1 MNRFAALCHA
11 ALIRCYM
18 RLMHGNFIQL
28 THLPALLAFRPPQDD
43 FPCAAG
49 PEPTKS
55 AQLIWG
61 IDLRQGAHVI
71 VVGNEKGGSGKSTTA
86 FHLSIFLL
94 YQGHKVATIDVDS
107 RQQTL
112 THYVRNRRD
121 WARSHGLSIPH
132 STHFHL
138 PLARGDSV
146 KENHR
151 IEFDLFR
158 QAIGEVESTAD
169 FIIIDTPGF
178 DTNLS
183 RLAHSL
189 ADTLVTPVNDSLID
203 LSVMAQ
209 VDPTTGEPRDLS
221 HYARLVQRARSER
234 LSIDGRNIDW
244 VLVRNRISMLSSR
257 NMRQVQTMLE
267 RIAMRLGCRVADGI
281 AERVIFRSLFA
292 AGMTVFDPLSE
303 DLLGGVPSMSHMSAR
318 QEYRALVNALN
329 LPDRQRDEARQA
341 VLSSTSN
348 EANRFANMARSES

>member
-1 MNRFAALCHA
+1 MRF
-11 ALIRCYM
+11 
-18 RLMHGNFIQL
+18 MHGNFIQL
-28 THLPALLAFRPPQDD
+28 THLSALLAFRPPQDD

-158 QAIGEVESTAD
+158 QAIGEVESSAD

>member
-1 MNRFAALCHA
+1 V
-11 ALIRCYM
+11 
-18 RLMHGNFIQL
+18 
-28 THLPALLAFRPPQDD
+28 
-43 FPCAAG
+43 
-49 PEPTKS
+49 
-55 AQLIWG
+55 
-61 IDLRQGAHVI
+61 RQGAHVI

-86 FHLSIFLL
+86 FHLAIFLL
-94 YQGHKVATIDVDS
+94 YQGYAVASIDVDS

-121 WARSHGLSIPH
+121 WARSRNLGLPH

-146 KENHR
+146 RENHR

-158 QAIGEVESTAD
+158 QAVGEVEGRAD

-178 DTNLS
+178 DTNLT

-209 VDPTTGEPRDLS
+209 VDAVTGEPRELS

-234 LSIDGRNIDW
+234 LSIDGKNIDW

-257 NMRQVQTMLE
+257 NMRQVQTMLD
-267 RIAMRLGCRVADGI
+267 RIAARLGCRVADGI

-292 AGMTVFDPLSE
+292 TGMTVFDPLDDE
-303 DLLGGVPSMSHMSAR
+303 LLGGVPTMSHMSAR
-318 QEYRALVNALN
+318 QEYRSLVTALN
-329 LPDRQRDEARQA
+329 LPASRRADARREVMAAREAG
-341 VLSSTSN
+341 SD
-348 EANRFANMARSES
+348 RFAHLSNNEI

>member
-1 MNRFAALCHA
+1 M
-11 ALIRCYM
+11 
-18 RLMHGNFIQL
+18 
-28 THLPALLAFRPPQDD
+28 
-43 FPCAAG
+43 
-49 PEPTKS
+49 
-55 AQLIWG
+55 
-61 IDLRQGAHVI
+61 RQGAHVI

-86 FHLSIFLL
+86 FHLAIFLL

-121 WARSHGLSIPH
+121 WARARGLSVPH

-138 PLARGDSV
+138 PLARGDSM

-158 QAIGEVESTAD
+158 QAVGEVEGSAD

-178 DTNLS
+178 DTNLT

-209 VDPTTGEPRDLS
+209 VDPVTGEPRELS
-221 HYARLVQRARSER
+221 HYARLVQRSRSER
-234 LSIDGRNIDW
+234 LAIDGRNIDW

-267 RIAMRLGCRVADGI
+267 RIAARLGCRVADGI

-292 AGMTVFDPLSE
+292 SGMTVFDHLDD

-318 QEYRALVNALN
+318 QEYRALASALN
-329 LPDRQRDEARQA
+329 LPDSQRTEARRA
-341 VLSSTSN
+341 VMASQPGDV
-348 EANRFANMARSES
+348 NRFAHMARTDAETKPQPRA